1 MNRNKINFSKKIGL
15 YVIFVVGILDSG
27 YLLSCGGKKSPK
39 MGVTGVDIKQ
49 IYGNVSAVQNFND
62 DNMVYINGGACFIGD
77 PRHGMSRL
85 VTLSPFFMSRYPI
98 TNFLY
103 HEYLYWIR
111 TNEPY
116 KIDKAT
122 PQFDNANKYLKF
134 AKFNDEYS
142 QYYFYNPAF
151 KNYPVVNISWEQA
164 NDYCEWRSDR
174 VNEKINPQSFA
185 QMKQN
190 KAMLEAQKRMG
201 QPNTYGQQP
210 MMAQPNPYGQQ
221 PGYYGSLDQN
231 DIYNQNVS
239 LLDIQDNYGY
249 GNPYGQPG
257 MMSQPAMMN
266 QPAMMGQPS
275 MMSQP
280 GMMNQPPMMGQ
291 PGMMNQPA
299 MMNQPNSIFEES
311 NLVKYRLPTEAE
323 WDYVASGAHG
333 EEVNNMLVSKQGFYP
348 WTDGYGIRCK
358 YGEWKGKLVA
368 NFCSMPGNY
377 IGIPGETNKLCMLTP
392 VDAYPPNCLGIY
404 DKGGNVSEYVMDVY
418 NFSGS
423 QMFTDYD
430 PVINTKNKK
439 MIDELEAG
447 DNVVVNKKEDEII
460 YRVYKGSNWYEPL
473 ECCEVGFR
481 GRISEKEGC
490 PYVGFSIVMEAN
502 TNIVEKQN
510 S

>member
-1 MNRNKINFSKKIGL
+1 MNRKNIDFSKKIGL

-49 IYGNVSAVQNFND
+49 IYGNVSAMQNFND

-116 KIDKAT
+116 TIDKAT

-185 QMKQN
+185 QLKQS
-190 KAMLEAQKRMG
+190 KAMLEAKKRMG
-201 QPNTYGQQP
+201 QPNPYDQQP
-210 MMAQPNPYGQQ
+210 GMMGQPNPYGQQ
-221 PGYYGSLDQN
+221 P
-231 DIYNQNVS
+231 
-239 LLDIQDNYGY
+239 
-249 GNPYGQPG
+249 
-257 MMSQPAMMN
+257 
-266 QPAMMGQPS
+266 MMGQPNPYD
-275 MMSQP
+275 Q
-280 GMMNQPPMMGQ
+280 QPMMG
-291 PGMMNQPA
+291 
-299 MMNQPNSIFEES
+299 QPNSIFEES

-377 IGIPGETNKLCMLTP
+377 IDIPGETNKLCMLTP

-423 QMFTDYD
+423 QMFADYY

-439 MIDELEAG
+439 MIDEFEAG

-490 PYVGFSIVMEAN
+490 PYVGFSIVMETN

-510 S
+510 L